1 MKKLSL
7 TVAVIFCLFALALA
21 DEGMFLVNDIPK
33 KIKGLK
39 LKPKEIYNPDG
50 VDISDAVIIV
60 DGGTGSFV
68 SPRGLIL
75 TNHHVAFGAIQRNST
90 AEHNYLEEGFYART
104 LEEEL
109 PAPGYEAYITLNF
122 KDITE
127 DVLSVVK
134 EDMTPEERAKAIQ
147 RRIAEIEKENENKE
161 EGTEGRV
168 VSMFDGMYYYLF
180 TYLKIKDI
188 RLVYAPPSSI
198 GNYGG
203 EIDNWM
209 WPRHTGDFSF
219 LRAYVGPDGKPAEY
233 SEDNVPFKPGKY
245 LAFSSKGIKEG
256 DLVFILGYPG
266 STMRYRTS
274 CSVDW
279 NQNISY
285 PFRIKLFK
293 SIIDMLEEESKK
305 SPEVKIKLS
314 SFIKGLSNAMKNN
327 QGMIDG
333 FKKTKLLQ
341 RKLREEE
348 KLMEWVNRNPEIKKE
363 YGKVLDEIKALY
375 KEHKKNVKRDMILQ
389 YITLIPTVRY
399 ATTIQEWSIEKSK
412 PEAERK
418 PEYMDYRIPQLKKN
432 FEIGAQ
438 NYYPPAD
445 KKLFRLFLDLLME
458 LPQEERPEFINK
470 IAGNSTESEK
480 NIQTFIDSLFENTKI
495 TDHEMRMK
503 MLDMTADELNKLN
516 DPFIKF
522 AEELNKEL
530 EKIEKKNYYFSGKIT
545 QLRPKYYKL
554 LKLWKK
560 EEMYPDANRTLRF
573 TYGYVKGYSPRDA
586 VYYRYITKLK
596 GVIEKHT
603 GEEPFNAPGKLI
615 ELYQEK
621 DYGKYMD
628 KRIKDVPVNFL
639 ATTDITGGNSGSPVF
654 NGKGEIVGCAFDG
667 NYEAMTSDW
676 QFDDNLTRT
685 IAVDS
690 RYILFILDK
699 FSNAKELLNEL
710 TIH

>member
-1 MKKLSL
+1 
-7 TVAVIFCLFALALA
+7 
-21 DEGMFLVNDIPK
+21 
-33 KIKGLK
+33 
-39 LKPKEIYNPDG
+39 
-50 VDISDAVIIV
+50 
-60 DGGTGSFV
+60 
-68 SPRGLIL
+68 
-75 TNHHVAFGAIQRNST
+75 
-90 AEHNYLEEGFYART
+90 
-104 LEEEL
+104 
-109 PAPGYEAYITLNF
+109 
-122 KDITE
+122 
-127 DVLSVVK
+127 
-134 EDMTPEERAKAIQ
+134 
-147 RRIAEIEKENENKE
+147 
-161 EGTEGRV
+161 
-168 VSMFDGMYYYLF
+168 MFDGMYYYLF

-615 ELYQEK
+615 ELYHEK
-621 DYGKYMD
+621 DYGKYID